1 MWGGFYC
8 EIQWTKNPA
17 CKRTQRRSLCTEK
30 VSVVFVQFFSRLK
43 QEGEPVDRWEEPE
56 SWGRGQ
62 RTSLWGETHCKRGG
76 GGEEDGAEKMEPTRG
91 KAKRRT
97 RKIKMYIRDFTEAEW
112 DEGIKS
118 IYLLFF
124 VFQEFIS
131 RPTVQKF
138 FVVVS
143 VPLPHKSFSHFL
155 FSFFFYYYYCF
166 VFLFA
171 IISGKKRKKIFTVLL
186 K

>member
-8 EIQWTKNPA
+8 EIHWTKNPA

-43 QEGEPVDRWEEPE
+43 REGEPVDRWEEPE

-76 GGEEDGAEKMEPTRG
+76 EEDGTEKMELTRG

-97 RKIKMYIRDFTEAEW
+97 RKIKMYIRDVTEAEW

-131 RPTVQKF
+131 CPTVQKF

-155 FSFFFYYYYCF
+155 FFSFFFLLLLLFCF
-166 VFLFA
+166 PVCNN
-171 IISGKKRKKIFTVLL
+171 IREKKKKIFTVLL

>member
-1 MWGGFYC
+1 
-8 EIQWTKNPA
+8 
-17 CKRTQRRSLCTEK
+17 
-30 VSVVFVQFFSRLK
+30 
-43 QEGEPVDRWEEPE
+43 
-56 SWGRGQ
+56 
-62 RTSLWGETHCKRGG
+62 
-76 GGEEDGAEKMEPTRG
+76 
-91 KAKRRT
+91 
-97 RKIKMYIRDFTEAEW
+97 MYIRDFTEAEW

-131 RPTVQKF
+131 CPTVQKF

-155 FSFFFYYYYCF
+155 FFSFFFYYYYCF